1 MRSMNAPT
9 APTAHDQLQAAQQN
23 TLDVMDA
30 LHFALTGGSIKA
42 FGCEMVP
49 MLGGGMVPQFSLV
62 FVEDNQTKVIRLK
75 APEHPPFVPALL
87 ALAGQAIMQKMR
99 QEHEATGAHG
109 EWMKHAHGVQELREA
124 NRKRIIV
131 PGRN

>member
-1 MRSMNAPT
+1 MNAPT
-9 APTAHDQLQAAQQN
+9 QPTPHDQLLNAQAN
-23 TLDVMDA
+23 TLATVDA

-42 FGCEMVP
+42 FGCEMVEGP
-49 MLGGGMVPQFSLV
+49 LPGTSVPQFSIV

-75 APEHPPFVPALL
+75 APQHPQFVTALL
-87 ALAGQAIMQKMR
+87 NLAGEVVMQKMR
-99 QEHEATGAHG
+99 QEHEAAGAHG

-124 NRKRIIV
+124 NKKRIIL